1 MQSSEL
7 TKTVAALLRDHDG
20 PMVLPGAEIYSLR
33 RGVVL
38 LRGAFDPTQLE
49 AAVDDAFARGE
60 RRTPHGAVQTG
71 WYADATSKQLN
82 YGTQRGRVYD
92 RVETYG
98 SNLVKL
104 GANALFLAQTADIE
118 LPIGLDKVATHTLLV
133 RYDEGSRGIAGHVDD
148 AVIDGDNDAP
158 IVSFNFGNTARFL
171 YADTPWD
178 RYKGVSMKDH
188 GVREVEMQHGDC
200 IVWGGP
206 ARYLWHGIDKIQSG
220 TMPAATRARLGLD
233 EKGTRINATFR
244 CTPELVGREAEFQ
257 TVVKNM
263 TPAQKR
269 AAKRAR
275 EANAAAYA

>member
-1 MQSSEL
+1 MPSPDDKTTAGDAEHPSARASD
-7 TKTVAALLRDHDG
+7 TKVHL
-20 PMVLPGAEIYSLR
+20 LR

-38 LRGAFDPTQLE
+38 LRGAFDSTELE

-71 WYADATSKQLN
+71 WYADAASKKLN

-92 RVETYG
+92 RLETYG
-98 SNLVKL
+98 SNLVNL
-104 GANALFLAQTADIE
+104 GQEALYLAQAADLD
-118 LPIGLDKVATHTLLV
+118 LPRGADAVATHTLLV
-133 RYDEGSRGIAGHVDD
+133 RYDQGSRGIAGHVDD

-171 YADTPWD
+171 YADTPWN
-178 RYKGVSMKDH
+178 RFLGVSMKDH

-206 ARYLWHGIDKIQSG
+206 ARYLWHGVDKIQIG

-244 CTPELVGREAEFQ
+244 CTPELIGREAEFQ
-257 TVVKNM
+257 TVEKNV

>member
-1 MQSSEL
+1 MSAVPPAFA
-7 TKTVAALLRDHDG
+7 TDVANPQTDQTAK
-20 PMVLPGAEIYSLR
+20 VGARYLG

-38 LRGAFDPTQLE
+38 LRGAFDSTELE

-60 RRTPHGAVQTG
+60 RRTPQGAVQTG
-71 WYADATSKQLN
+71 WYVDGTTNVLN

-92 RVETYG
+92 RLETFG
-98 SNLVKL
+98 ANLVAL
-104 GANALFLAQTADIE
+104 GQKALRLAQDADSQ
-118 LPIGLDKVATHTLLV
+118 LPHGVDALATHTLLV
-133 RYDEGSRGIAGHVDD
+133 RYDKGSRGIAGHVDD

-171 YADTPWD
+171 YADTPWN
-178 RYKGVSMKDH
+178 RYQGVSMKDH

-206 ARYLWHGIDKIQSG
+206 ARYLWHGVDKIQIG
-220 TMPAATRARLGLD
+220 TMPAATQARLGLD
-233 EKGTRINATFR
+233 DKGTRINATFR
-244 CTPELVGREAEFQ
+244 CTPELIGREAEFQ
-257 TVVKNM
+257 TVVKNL

>member
-1 MQSSEL
+1 MPSPDD
-7 TKTVAALLRDHDG
+7 KTT
-20 PMVLPGAEIYSLR
+20 PGDAEHPSTRASDTRVDLLR

-38 LRGAFDPTQLE
+38 LRGAFDSTELE
-49 AAVDDAFARGE
+49 AAVDDAFARGQ
-60 RRTPHGAVQTG
+60 RHTPHGAVQTG
-71 WYADATSKQLN
+71 WYADAATNVLN

-104 GANALFLAQTADIE
+104 GQEALYLAQAADPD
-118 LPIGLDKVATHTLLV
+118 LPRGADAVATHTLLV
-133 RYDEGSRGIAGHVDD
+133 RYDQGSRGIAGHVDD

-171 YADTPWD
+171 YADTPWN
-178 RYKGVSMKDH
+178 RYQGVSMKDH

-206 ARYLWHGIDKIQSG
+206 ARYLWHGVDKIQIG

-244 CTPELVGREAEFQ
+244 CTPELIGREAEFQ
-257 TVVKNM
+257 TVEKNV